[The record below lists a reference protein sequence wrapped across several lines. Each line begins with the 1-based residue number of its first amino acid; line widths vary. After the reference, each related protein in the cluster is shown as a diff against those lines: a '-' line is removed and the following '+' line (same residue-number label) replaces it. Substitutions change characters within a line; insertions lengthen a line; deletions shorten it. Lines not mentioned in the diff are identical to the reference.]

1 MEINPDEIVSMVI
14 EKGGKLR
21 VKEVAERLGVEEHEI
36 IHLWIGLGKRYEG
49 VHIFQEDDEM
59 ILCTDEWLR
68 HLVAKL
74 LDEAREEGK
83 NNKKEKI
90 KERVEETLEEFL

>member
-36 IHLWIGLGKRYEG
+36 RDLWIGLGKRYRG
-49 VHIFQEDDEM
+49 VHIFQEDNEWV
-59 ILCTDEWLR
+59 LCTDEWLR

-83 NNKKEKI
+83 NNRKEKI
-90 KERVEETLEEFL
+90 KERVEETLEAFL